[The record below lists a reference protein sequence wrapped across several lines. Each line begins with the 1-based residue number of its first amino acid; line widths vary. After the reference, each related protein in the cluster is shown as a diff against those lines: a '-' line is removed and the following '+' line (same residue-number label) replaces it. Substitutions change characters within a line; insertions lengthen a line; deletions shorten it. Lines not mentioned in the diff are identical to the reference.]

1 MVITRARLHDLLDGY
16 FAALRSGDPGR
27 LPLAA
32 DARFTENGQELAIG
46 TGLWATATS
55 TADDRAVIV
64 ADAAAGQVAGWGMIT
79 EGGPEGGNE
88 ALLGVR
94 LRTAGKAIREVE
106 TLVIRRAP
114 FGRGTFPEG
123 LYRPSPV
130 MSDPVDPER
139 LRTRDGLIAA
149 ANGYLDGVSRDDAD
163 LIPAADDCLRIENGL
178 QTVLN
183 PDGAGFP
190 PDLSFV
196 EGLRLG
202 VRDQIR
208 TLAFRYIEDIRDRDF
223 LIADVDRG
231 LVLVRCF
238 FDHPG
243 QLRDTDFDS
252 PILAPNSMMIWELFK
267 VSGGLIRRIEA
278 IGAAF
283 PYGMRANW

>member
-1 MVITRARLHDLLDGY
+1 L
-16 FAALRSGDPGR
+16 S
-27 LPLAA
+27 A
-32 DARFTENGQELAIG
+32 DTRFTENGQELAIG
-46 TGLWATATS
+46 TGLWATATG
-55 TADDRAVIV
+55 TAENRAVTV
-64 ADAAAGQVAGWGMIT
+64 ADTAAGQVAGWGMIT
-79 EGGPEGGNE
+79 EGGPDSGNE

-94 LRTAGKAIREVE
+94 LRTTGKAISEAE

-114 FGRGTFPEG
+114 FGRSTFPEG
-123 LYRPSPV
+123 LYKPSPV
-130 MSDPVDPER
+130 MPDLIDPRER
-139 LRTRDGLIAA
+139 GTTEGLIAA

-223 LIADVDRG
+223 LIIDVERG

-243 QLRDTDFDS
+243 QLRDADFVS
-252 PILAPNSMMIWELFK
+252 PIPAPNSMMIWELFK
-267 VSGGLIRRIEA
+267 VSGGWIRRIEA

-283 PYGMRANW
+283 PYGMRASW